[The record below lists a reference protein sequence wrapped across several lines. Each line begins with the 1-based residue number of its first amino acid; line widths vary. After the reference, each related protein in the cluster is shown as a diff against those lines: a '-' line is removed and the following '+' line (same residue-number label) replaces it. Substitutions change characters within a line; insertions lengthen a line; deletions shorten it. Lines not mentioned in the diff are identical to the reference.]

1 MAAGVGVL
9 VTHPGATQGI
19 HGVQR
24 SHATGTDGD
33 VTRGNI
39 RTLGGVVRTQ
49 TRTTGGIG
57 FVQQRTT
64 AAGGGGLH
72 HGDLSGDPCGQGL
85 SDGDQVLS

>member
-9 VTHPGATQGI
+9 ITHPGTTQRVDR
-19 HGVQR
+19 VQR
-24 SHATGTDGD
+24 THTTGTDGN

-49 TRTTGGIG
+49 TRTTGGVGLI
-57 FVQQRTT
+57 QQRTT

-72 HGDLSGDPCGQGL
+72 HGDLSGDPGGQGL

>member
-9 VTHPGATQGI
+9 VTHPGTTQR
-19 HGVQR
+19 VDRVKR

-33 VTRGNI
+33 VTLSNV

-57 FVQQRTT
+57 FVQHGTT
-64 AAGGGGLH
+64 AAGSGGLH

>member
-9 VTHPGATQGI
+9 VTDPGATQGI

-24 SHATGTDGD
+24 THATSTDGD
-33 VTRGNI
+33 VTLSNI

-72 HGDLSGDPCGQGL
+72 HGDLSGDPSGQGL